1 MTRATVDR
9 TRSDPAGAG
18 PRPRGARWWG
28 LALAATALSVH
39 LFLPLVL
46 TCRTYRSLALNEVP
60 ACCADTAACGNPGQ
74 GGEVPSLRS
83 EGVRCPYC
91 RAASPFRHASPA
103 PAFVLTVV
111 SAPLCRTAPVVP
123 ASAALPPPS
132 LTAASPRA
140 PPAA

>member
-1 MTRATVDR
+1 MERATVDR
-9 TRSDPAGAG
+9 SRSGPAGAG
-18 PRPRGARWWG
+18 LRPRGARAWG
-28 LALAATALSVH
+28 LFLAAAALAAH

-46 TCRTYRSLALNEVP
+46 TCRTYRSLALNQVP
-60 ACCADTAACGNPGQ
+60 ACCAGKAACGNPGQ

-83 EGVRCPYC
+83 DGVRCPYC

-103 PAFVLTVV
+103 PAFVLAVV
-111 SAPLCRTAPVVP
+111 SAPLRRTAPVVP